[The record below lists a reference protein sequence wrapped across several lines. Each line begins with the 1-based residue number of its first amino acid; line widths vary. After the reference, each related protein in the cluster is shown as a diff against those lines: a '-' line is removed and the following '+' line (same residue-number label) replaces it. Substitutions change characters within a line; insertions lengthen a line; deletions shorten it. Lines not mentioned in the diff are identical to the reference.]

1 MTMTVEMAMTPFLKV
16 CADPYGAARE
26 ASKDGLAAGYMCTYV
41 PEELLHA
48 AGYLPVR
55 VLGWSDGTQHADA
68 LIQSYACSLA
78 RGALEAGLT
87 GQLDFLSLMVFAHT
101 CDTIQNLT
109 DIWKRNVPSAA
120 RKASASVMKHFALS
134 SPVETGTEHAV
145 TYFVS
150 ELRRLK
156 AFIEAEGKAVSDDAV
171 RAAILLYDQHRIAMR
186 AMYDAHRKNPAALG
200 ARGLGAVA
208 LSAFFVPRPQ
218 HLAWLTQLLA
228 AMREAPLETDGKP
241 RVVVLGSVC
250 QDLGYLDAIESAGC
264 VVADDDLC
272 TGARPF
278 AVEAVEDADPLRAL
292 ARMYLDRRT
301 CASKHCDGY
310 DPGAEASKRA
320 QAAGANGVIFLFTK
334 FCDPWAFDYPR
345 MRESL
350 EQAQVPSLL
359 LEIEQNQPPSAHFQ
373 TRVAAFAEM
382 LGARH

>member
-1 MTMTVEMAMTPFLKV
+1 MTMTIEMAMAPFLGV
-16 CADPYGAARE
+16 CDAPYKAAKE
-26 ASKDGLAAGYMCTYV
+26 AAKDGAAAGYMCTYV

-55 VLGWSDGTQHADA
+55 VLGWSDGTQNADS

-78 RGALEAGLT
+78 RGALEAGLSGT
-87 GQLDFLSLMVFAHT
+87 LDFLSLMIFPHT

-109 DIWKRNVPSAA
+109 DIWKRNVS
-120 RKASASVMKHFALS
+120 SMKHFALS
-134 SPVETGTEHAV
+134 VPVETGTDHAV
-145 TYFVS
+145 TYFLN

-156 AFIEAEGKAVSDDAV
+156 AFLEAQGRPVTDGAV
-171 RAAILLYDQHRIAMR
+171 RAAILLYDQHRKAMR
-186 AMYDAHRKNPAALG
+186 ALYAEHRKNPSAIG
-200 ARGLGAVA
+200 ARGLAAVA
-208 LSAFFVPRPQ
+208 LSAFYVPRTQ

-228 AMREAPLETDGKP
+228 AVGHTASLPDAKP

-250 QDLGYLDAIESAGC
+250 QDIGYLDAIESAGC
-264 VVADDDLC
+264 VVVDDDLC

-301 CASKHCDGY
+301 CASKHRDGY
-310 DPGAEASKRA
+310 DPGAEIAKRA
-320 QAAGANGVIFLFTK
+320 REAGARGVIFLFTK

-345 MRESL
+345 MREAL
-350 EQAQVPSLL
+350 DNVQVPSLL

-373 TRVAAFAEM
+373 TRVAAFSEM
-382 LGARH
+382 LGATTQGDQS